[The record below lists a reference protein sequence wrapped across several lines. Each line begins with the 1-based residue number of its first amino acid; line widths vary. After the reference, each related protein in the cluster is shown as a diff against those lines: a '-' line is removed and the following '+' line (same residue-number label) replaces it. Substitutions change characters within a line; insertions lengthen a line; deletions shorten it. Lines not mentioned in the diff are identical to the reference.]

1 MAPIPS
7 AVVDASYQL
16 RISVPNL
23 TAERERAMSAS
34 QPIRV
39 LVATQTEQVYEIL
52 KERGDVHYDIALY
65 TGTISDLLSRV
76 QLVIIDYDDI
86 AEYPLSEV
94 DIRERIFAA
103 QVRECSSEDF
113 VATPDSYLD
122 AIAMSHAGAM
132 LSLPDR
138 YSIAFVSYSGGV
150 GRTTLAMDTAYYY
163 VDAAKRFR
171 DKSRRT
177 RREGVKPLN
186 ATAMLAELCYGA
198 SSLISV
204 TGLDMPSLMPLATS
218 PEADAHLYRGVSHI
232 PMDYDNV
239 RMLDVDLL
247 QRYFTRQMGQHALTV
262 IDGIW
267 PHGLAGALVQAVD
280 LWVVVASER
289 ADTMVNALRLYDE
302 LAAEYGEGRVWRL
315 QNQVEDMKKGDG
327 DIPWNIRVPRI
338 SRPDEFR
345 GEMGR
350 IVLSKVFAPL
360 WATIYDVQNKS
371 GSRKKA

>member
-1 MAPIPS
+1 
-7 AVVDASYQL
+7 
-16 RISVPNL
+16 
-23 TAERERAMSAS
+23 MSAS

-52 KERGDVHYDIALY
+52 KERGDVRYDIALY

-94 DIRERIFAA
+94 DLRERIFAS

-113 VATPDSYLD
+113 IADSESFLD
-122 AIAMSHAGAM
+122 AIAMSRAGAM
-132 LSLPDR
+132 LSLPDY

-171 DKSRRT
+171 EKSRRT
-177 RREGVKPLN
+177 RREGIKTPN
-186 ATAMLAELCYGA
+186 STALLLELCYGA

-218 PEADAHLYRGVSHI
+218 PEAQMHMHRGVSHV

-247 QRYFTRQMGQHALTV
+247 QRYFRRQMEQHALTV

-267 PHGLAGALVQAVD
+267 PHGLADALVQAVD
-280 LWVVVASER
+280 LWIVVASER
-289 ADTMVNALRLYDE
+289 PDTIVNALRLYDE
-302 LAAEYGEGRVWRL
+302 LATEYGEGRVWLL
-315 QNQVEDMKKGDG
+315 QNQIENEKKGDNN
-327 DIPWNIRVPRI
+327 IPWNIRVPRI
-338 SRPDEFR
+338 PRPDEFR
-345 GEMGR
+345 GEIGR
-350 IVLSKVFAPL
+350 FVLSKVFAPL
-360 WATIYDVQNKS
+360 WATIYDAQTKPGLRKNK
-371 GSRKKA
+371 A

>member
-1 MAPIPS
+1 
-7 AVVDASYQL
+7 
-16 RISVPNL
+16 
-23 TAERERAMSAS
+23 MSAS

-52 KERGDVHYDIALY
+52 KERGDVRYDIALY

-94 DIRERIFAA
+94 DIRERIFTA

-113 VATPDSYLD
+113 VADPDGYLD

-132 LSLPDR
+132 LSFPDH
-138 YSIAFVSYSGGV
+138 YTIAFVAYSGGV

-163 VDAAKRFR
+163 VDAAKRYR

-186 ATAMLAELCYGA
+186 TTALLLELCYGA
-198 SSLISV
+198 SSFISV
-204 TGLDMPSLMPLATS
+204 TGMDMPSLMPLATS
-218 PEADAHLYRGVSHI
+218 PEAQAQVYRGVTHT

-239 RMLDVDLL
+239 RMLDADLL
-247 QRYFTRQMGQHALTV
+247 QRYFKRQMDQHALTV

-267 PHGLAGALVQAVD
+267 PHGLASALVKAVD
-280 LWVVVASER
+280 LWIVVASER
-289 ADTMVNALRLYDE
+289 VDTVTNASRLYDE
-302 LAAEYGEGRVWRL
+302 LATEYGEGRVWLL
-315 QNQVEDMKKGDG
+315 QNQVEDMKKGNG

-338 SRPDEFR
+338 SRTDEFR

-371 GSRKKA
+371 GSRKNKA